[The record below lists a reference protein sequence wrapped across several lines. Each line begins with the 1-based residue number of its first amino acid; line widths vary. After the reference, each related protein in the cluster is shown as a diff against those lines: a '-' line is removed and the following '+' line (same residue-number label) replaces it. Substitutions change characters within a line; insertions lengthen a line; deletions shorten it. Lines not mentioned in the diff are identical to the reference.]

1 MARDAPKQD
10 SIDANVPMTTSG
22 TPTEWEQRR
31 RLVQAIMDSLGQLME
46 QMDHTAAPGCYSLR
60 RILVET
66 GVTLDMIRARV
77 AHQAFAGGPP
87 EAFWPPMRALLD
99 SFFPELGSLVCES
112 LEMERAY
119 EAFWEPE
126 TRALMHEM
134 SNATPEPESFL
145 NVVTQFLSAGR
156 QVEAEGDQVVFTPSS
171 GPLTAAQCHFLDCA
185 EALSRTLAQVFEEA
199 VARGDV
205 PTGPC
210 WVCGAD
216 AMSRCDY
223 QPPGQYDAPTCN
235 RWICNDHSVV
245 EAQHWDKR
253 GWDGV
258 DIRCQEHRNLS
269 LDSRDVLRG
278 HGLSPAPRW
287 EGDETGLLLAY

>member
-1 MARDAPKQD
+1 
-10 SIDANVPMTTSG
+10 
-22 TPTEWEQRR
+22 
-31 RLVQAIMDSLGQLME
+31 
-46 QMDHTAAPGCYSLR
+46 
-60 RILVET
+60 
-66 GVTLDMIRARV
+66 
-77 AHQAFAGGPP
+77 
-87 EAFWPPMRALLD
+87 
-99 SFFPELGSLVCES
+99 
-112 LEMERAY
+112 
-119 EAFWEPE
+119 
-126 TRALMHEM
+126 MHEM

-210 WVCGAD
+210 WGCGAPATD
-216 AMSRCDY
+216 QCDY
-223 QPPGQYDAPTCN
+223 GYNTGHTCN
-235 RWICNDHSVV
+235 RWICFDHSGV

-269 LDSRDVLRG
+269 LDSRDLVRG

-287 EGDETGLLLAY
+287 EGDDTGLLLAY